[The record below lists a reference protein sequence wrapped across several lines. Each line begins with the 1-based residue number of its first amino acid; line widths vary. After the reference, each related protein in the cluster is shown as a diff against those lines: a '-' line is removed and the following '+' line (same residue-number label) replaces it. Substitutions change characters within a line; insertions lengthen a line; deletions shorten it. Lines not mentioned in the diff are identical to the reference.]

1 MKLISSIYFKIFFL
15 FFSAIIL
22 AILLAYE
29 IDKSFHTSEIYRS
42 KSEILYLIYSMMPNI
57 IMGDFDSAQML
68 AGQFGFFAL
77 DSLPSTYTTLYQ
89 STDDV
94 IYSMIFSTKEIIGFE
109 LEYEGYHTI
118 VSRPISYGLIVG
130 DDFWLFF
137 ALFVG
142 ILTLLGVMVLRL
154 LYPLR
159 RLKKSLKSFIS
170 EMELSS
176 HKINTKD
183 EISALI
189 VSFNMMS
196 EQITRMLKSRELIL
210 KSLGH
215 ELKTPLTKMRL
226 FVEVSQKEYP
236 YMEKLLPHISG
247 LKQLINN
254 ILELERLNSGKMQL
268 ESSRFFAETLVF
280 ETLKNFGD
288 TEEKIRLEMRENFVI
303 CGDLEL
309 LARALR
315 NLIENALKYNESPFI
330 KIIIGDDACAQN
342 AMLASKKM
350 EQKNNDAQ
358 SSTNKAQNLATHTKS
373 SDTDDIN
380 GTKHNARKLLGW
392 GNINYTTALELES
405 LNDSFASPTLKNTL
419 KNALQK
425 QNPKCISIVSKSPPL
440 THPFDYYTEP
450 FVRDEAHNAQPGHG
464 LGLSIVS
471 DILALHGYA
480 LQYNYHRQKHYFS
493 MVFTHLD

>member
-1 MKLISSIYFKIFFL
+1 
-15 FFSAIIL
+15 
-22 AILLAYE
+22 
-29 IDKSFHTSEIYRS
+29 
-42 KSEILYLIYSMMPNI
+42 
-57 IMGDFDSAQML
+57 
-68 AGQFGFFAL
+68 
-77 DSLPSTYTTLYQ
+77 
-89 STDDV
+89 
-94 IYSMIFSTKEIIGFE
+94 
-109 LEYEGYHTI
+109 
-118 VSRPISYGLIVG
+118 
-130 DDFWLFF
+130 F

-142 ILTLLGVMVLRL
+142 ILTLLGVVVLRL

-176 HKINTKD
+176 HKINTQD

-196 EQITRMLKSRELIL
+196 EQIMRMLKSRELIL

-226 FVEVSQKEYP
+226 FIEVSQKEYP

-247 LKQLINN
+247 LKHLINN
-254 ILELERLNSGKMQL
+254 ILELERLNSGKTQL

-342 AMLASKKM
+342 ATLASKKM
-350 EQKNNDAQ
+350 EQQNNDAQ
-358 SSTNKAQNLATHTKS
+358 SSTNKTQEQNLAKHTAKS
-373 SDTDDIN
+373 SDIDDASR
-380 GTKHNARKLLGW
+380 TKHNATKLLGW

-405 LNDSFASPTLKNTL
+405 LRDSFVSPNFKNTL
-419 KNALQK
+419 NSTLQT

-440 THPFDYYTEP
+440 THPLDYYTEP
-450 FVRDEAHNAQPGHG
+450 FVRDDTHNALPGHG

-493 MVFTHLD
+493 MVFTRLD